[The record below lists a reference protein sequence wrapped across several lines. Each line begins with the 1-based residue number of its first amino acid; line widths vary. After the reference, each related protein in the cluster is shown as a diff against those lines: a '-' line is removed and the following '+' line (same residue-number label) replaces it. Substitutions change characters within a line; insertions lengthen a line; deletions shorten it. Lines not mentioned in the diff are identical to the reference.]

1 MLASLHIALK
11 EVLFLEENG
20 LGLLEGFIV
29 LDNLIDLSLFGPD
42 IFLDLLLL
50 VVKSLFIFLYQV
62 YLKQVVLLKV
72 SQVL

>member
-1 MLASLHIALK
+1 
-11 EVLFLEENG
+11 VLFLLENCFG
-20 LGLLEGFIV
+20 LFEGFIV

-50 VVKSLFIFLYQV
+50 VVKSLFILLYQV
-62 YLKQVVLLKV
+62 YLEQIVLLKV